1 MCNIERRSEYNLI
14 TLNMVTQK
22 QLIIVSS
29 TFLTKSKPWR
39 NHLCFFCIS
48 NVVTLSLFH
57 SKANAHGTYIYRV
70 CKKVVVRGIRILPT
84 YSIFSRCFHDLGQNL
99 QQRNVKEFS
108 GPMDIHKF
116 VLAWPNG
123 GFGRMLREVGSVW
136 KEVERKGIKYN
147 LMRLKHPKA
156 NRTMIFSWSSCLL
169 LIA

>member
-57 SKANAHGTYIYRV
+57 CKANAHETYIYRV

-108 GPMDIHKF
+108 GPMDIQLCRICFSMSKWW
-116 VLAWPNG
+116 V
-123 GFGRMLREVGSVW
+123 RENVT
-136 KEVERKGIKYN
+136 R
-147 LMRLKHPKA
+147 
-156 NRTMIFSWSSCLL
+156 SWQCLEGTG
-169 LIA
+169 A